1 MKPLVLL
8 VAAAAFVFAQVPE
21 GKFERTLSVS
31 GPVRLDLTTDSGGIS
46 VKPGTPGT
54 VQIRG
59 ILRGSRRLD
68 SSDIE
73 RRIRALEENPP
84 VEQNGNT
91 VRVGYVTERELLRGI
106 SMRLEILAP
115 PESSLLARADSGG
128 IQVEGI
134 KGPVDAKADSGGI
147 EATGIGSEVRA
158 TTDSGGIHIR
168 DIRGPVFARADS
180 GGIEAVEVA
189 GAIDVAT
196 DSGGI
201 RLSQTTPAPV
211 RVRVDS
217 GGASLKLAPS
227 GGYDVNVSSDSGR
240 ITLPE
245 MAVRGT
251 ISRQRAEGKVRGGG
265 PLVDI
270 QVDSGNVHI
279 E

>member
-8 VAAAAFVFAQVPE
+8 VAAATFVFAQVPE

-46 VKPGTPGT
+46 VKPGAPGT
-54 VQIRG
+54 VQVRG
-59 ILRGSRRLD
+59 ILKGDRRPD
-68 SSDIE
+68 SSAIE
-73 RRIRALEENPP
+73 RRIRALEQNPP
-84 VEQNGNT
+84 IEQNGNT
-91 VRVGYVTERELLRGI
+91 VRVGYVTERDLLRGV

-115 PESSLLARADSGG
+115 PESSLLAQADSGG

-134 KGPVDAKADSGGI
+134 QGPVDAKADSGGI
-147 EATGIGSEVRA
+147 GAAGIGSEVRA

-180 GGIEAVEVA
+180 GGIEALEVA

-201 RLSQTTPAPV
+201 HLSQTTPAPV
-211 RVRVDS
+211 RARADS
-217 GGASLKLAPS
+217 GGASLKLAPE

-251 ISRQRAEGKVRGGG
+251 ISRRRAEGKVRGGG

-270 QVDSGNVHI
+270 QVDSGNIRI